1 MNSSATSGDQL
12 PSFPEPLHE
21 GDLIRVIAPAYSLG
35 IISGEIKN
43 IATTRLQESFGLEVS
58 FGENAMQLDDADSS
72 PAEARVDD
80 LHQAF
85 LDQRVKAVFSA
96 IGGYNSNQ
104 LLAHIDWEI
113 IRDNP
118 KVFCGFSDMT
128 TLGNAIVQKAGLVT
142 YSGPHYSSF
151 GQRKFDTYTA
161 NYMKKALFGDKAFD
175 VTPSTEWTDD
185 TWYLDQDA
193 RHPHPNDGHWV
204 IQSGDTRGLIV
215 GGNLSTY
222 NLLQGSEYFPT
233 FHRPITFI
241 EDTALSDV
249 GTFDRDLQSLL
260 HAQEIGGLVI
270 GRFQAASTI
279 DHKAITQIITT
290 KPELREVPVV
300 ANVNFGHT
308 MPIVTIPLGGVAELH
323 ITEDNADV
331 RILNNTGD
339 N

>member
-1 MNSSATSGDQL
+1 MSGDQL
-12 PSFPEPLHE
+12 PRIPEPLQE

-35 IISGEIKN
+35 IISSEIKN

-58 FGENAMQLDDADSS
+58 FGENAMQLDELNSS
-72 PAEARVDD
+72 PIEARVDD
-80 LHQAF
+80 LHEAF
-85 LDQRVKAVFSA
+85 LDSRVKAVFSA

-118 KVFCGFSDMT
+118 KVLCGFSDIT
-128 TLGNAIVQKAGLVT
+128 SLGNAIVQKAGLVT

-151 GQRKFDTYTA
+151 GQRKFDSYTA
-161 NYMKKALFGDKAFD
+161 DYMKKALFGDKAFT
-175 VTPSTEWTDD
+175 VTPSPEWTDD

-204 IQSGDTRGLIV
+204 IQPGDARGLIV

-222 NLLQGSEYFPT
+222 NLLQGSEYFPA
-233 FHRPITFI
+233 FPRPIAFI

-270 GRFQAASTI
+270 GKFQAAGTI
-279 DHKAITQIITT
+279 NHRAITQIIAS
-290 KPELREVPVV
+290 KRELHDVPVV

-308 MPIVTIPLGGVAELH
+308 MPILTIPLGGVAELH
-323 ITEDNADV
+323 ITEDNADIL
-331 RILNNTGD
+331 ILNNTGD